1 MVFCA
6 VGILAGGAGAQNQ
19 AIDPFSMAGGSREGI
34 GEAGARATRVYGNI
48 RSVQFVDT
56 PVTDIFTMISDLT
69 GWSIM
74 MSPDV
79 SKAPPKINIWI
90 KDLPPDEVLEKVVAI
105 AGLIADRRGDVYN
118 VLTFD
123 EYIRLNGVEKK
134 VLSLKHANAQRIAE
148 ILKPFTQQEDQA
160 KITAD
165 PATNQV
171 ILLVPGPLMGS
182 FENLVQILDIPF
194 EKEVVE
200 VVRLKHLSAEFILPE
215 LNAFLKGASRSAGL
229 TAPLKAEQTENAA
242 VPQSL
247 DDWMVQFMMEPKLN
261 VIVLRGLR
269 DYVQHAVELLRQL
282 DVEYEGD
289 VLKIVPLKYQEA
301 QLIVSALEEFL
312 GRSSQQY
319 RQEGS
324 SETQVPSTE
333 RLEAW
338 PIRFMVDSK
347 FNAVILRGKARYIEK
362 ALGLIAE
369 LDRDPAIEVH
379 SYTLKFTTAENVYG
393 VLMEIVHGE
402 ELNGQASGQSGIRT
416 IPRLRIAANPQNN
429 SILIEGSPR
438 DHERFDKILKA
449 IDVPMPP
456 GSGGMRVYRL
466 ENTSSQEVA
475 GVLTSLVEGRNELAK
490 RQKTALDKKAPPGR
504 ETTPGPASAP
514 PAVPPVASQ
523 AAPEASPGVQEGYD
537 ILPAVIT
544 EAPEI
549 NAVIIS
555 ASAVEHEEFASII
568 EELDKPRQQVV
579 LEVTLVSIQNS
590 DSFELGVEIAGEGS
604 SNGTQMIGFS
614 NFGIGVKDTATGNL
628 TFPTTPAFGL
638 NAAIFNSDDFSLVL
652 NALKTIGKTRIT
664 SSPKVLVE
672 DNAMGF
678 ISQTT
683 EEPYEVVSQGE
694 SSTITSFG
702 GFVEAG
708 TILQVIP
715 RIADDEWLR
724 LEYQIQ
730 LSSFGKRTAEQEK
743 ANLPPPREKNII
755 EGAVR
760 IPAGNTIVLGGL
772 VTGREDDV
780 RLEIPLLADI
790 PILGNLFRDV
800 SLSNSDNTL
809 FIFIRP
815 EVMRDPLYRDLLRL
829 SAEEAARAKIEIR
842 QGPVN
847 PMMFMLPLQMED
859 AL

>member
-1 MVFCA
+1 MRNMCMVFCA
-6 VGILAGGAGAQNQ
+6 VGILAGGAWVQGQ
-19 AIDPFSMAGGSREGI
+19 AIDPFSMAGGG
-34 GEAGARATRVYGNI
+34 GDNTRSPAAIGNI

-56 PVTDIFTMISDLT
+56 EVTDIFTMISDLT

-74 MSPDV
+74 MSPEV
-79 SKAPPKINIWI
+79 SKAPPKINLWI
-90 KDLPPDEVLEKVVAI
+90 KDMPPGEVLDKVVAI
-105 AGLIADRRGDVYN
+105 AGLVAERSGNVYN
-118 VLTFD
+118 VLTFE

-134 VLSLKHANAQRIAE
+134 VMSLQHANAGAIAE
-148 ILKPFTQQEDQA
+148 IIRPFARQDEQT
-160 KITAD
+160 KIIAD
-165 PATNQV
+165 PTTNQV
-171 ILLVPGPLMGS
+171 VLLVPAPLMKS
-182 FENLVQILDIPF
+182 FENLVGMLDVPF

-200 VVRLKHLSAEFILPE
+200 VIRLKHLSAEFILPE
-215 LNAFLKGASRSAGL
+215 LNTFLKGVANSSGATL
-229 TAPLKAEQTENAA
+229 PVKNVLSENA
-242 VPQSL
+242 VLPQSL
-247 DDWMVQFMMEPKLN
+247 EDWMVQFMMEPKLN
-261 VIVLRGLR
+261 VIVLRGLPN
-269 DYVQHAVELLRQL
+269 YVHPTVDLIRQL

-289 VLKIVPLKYQEA
+289 ALKMVPLKYQEA
-301 QLIVSALEEFL
+301 HLIVSALEEFL
-312 GRSSQQY
+312 GRNSQQY
-319 RQEGS
+319 RQEGG
-324 SETQVPSTE
+324 SETQVSSTE
-333 RLEAW
+333 RLEVW

-347 FNAVILRGKARYIEK
+347 FNAIILRGKTRYIER
-362 ALGLIAE
+362 ALDLIAE
-369 LDRDPAIEVH
+369 LDRDPAIEVRG
-379 SYTLKFTTAENVYG
+379 YTLKFTTAENVYG
-393 VLMEIVHGE
+393 VLMEIVHDE
-402 ELNGQASGQSGIRT
+402 ELTGQASGQSGIRT

-429 SILIEGSPR
+429 SILIEGASR
-438 DHERFDKILKA
+438 DHERFEKILKA

-466 ENTSSQEVA
+466 ENTSSAEVA
-475 GVLTSLVEGRNELAK
+475 SVLTALIEGRNELAK
-490 RQKTALDKKAPPGR
+490 RQKSKSDKGTPAAR
-504 ETTPGPASAP
+504 EVPPGPASAP
-514 PAVPPVASQ
+514 PIAPEAVPPGG
-523 AAPEASPGVQEGYD
+523 SPGAQEGYD

-579 LEVTLVSIQNS
+579 LEVTLVSIQNT
-590 DSFELGVEIAGEGS
+590 DTFELGVEVAGEGA
-604 SNGTQMIGFS
+604 SNGTQVIGFS

-628 TFPTTPAFGL
+628 TFPATPAFGL

-672 DNAMGF
+672 DNAVGF

-730 LSSFGKRTAEQEK
+730 LSSFGKRTAEQEN
-743 ANLPPPREKNII
+743 ANLPPPREKNMI
-755 EGAVR
+755 EGSVR

-790 PILGNLFRDV
+790 PILGNLFKDT

-829 SAEEAARAKIEIR
+829 SAEEARRAKIEIR
-842 QGPVN
+842 RGPEN
-847 PMMFMLPLQMED
+847 SMMFMLPPHAED